1 MVSIQMFSWSIE
13 KFINKTNNKWNGEQF
28 FLANSKFMPEM
39 YLKQPRVTYSAC
51 GLLKKQKNI
60 ERIEKSEKTEDFK
73 FIYHNELDK
82 ACF

>member
-1 MVSIQMFSWSIE
+1 
-13 KFINKTNNKWNGEQF
+13 
-28 FLANSKFMPEM
+28 MPEM
-39 YLKQPRVTYSAC
+39 HLKQPRVTYSAC

>member
-1 MVSIQMFSWSIE
+1 
-13 KFINKTNNKWNGEQF
+13 
-28 FLANSKFMPEM
+28 MPEM
-39 YLKQPRVTYSAC
+39 HLKQPRVTYSAC

-73 FIYHNELDK
+73 FIYHSELDK